1 MDARQ
6 NEIKVGLAVLISIAI
21 LIGGIIWGKGYSL
34 RTSRYPIQVEFNNV
48 GGLESGTNVLANG
61 VVKGKVTGISLI
73 GGKVYVKAVVD
84 KNVTL
89 FSNYRITIES
99 PTVMAGK
106 VLALEP
112 GDKLPLAD
120 VTKPLRGQPPLG
132 VGEAVTIFEN
142 LSEDIQ
148 TALHN
153 LDTLILNLNK
163 VAGDSMNQRHVSDL
177 LTDASGVAHQSNE
190 WLSENH
196 ERLTGTLTQLED
208 AVTSMNALI
217 HSTEA
222 RLQSTMNGVDSTASQ
237 ISSLTSAVRDI
248 VNDAN
253 SDKGTLGKLINDPEL
268 YTRMTRTLGQADS
281 LIKEI
286 RAKGIKTHVT
296 IF

>member
-1 MDARQ
+1 MDARR

-34 RTSRYPIQVEFNNV
+34 RASRYPIEVVFDNV

-61 VVKGKVTGISLI
+61 VVKGKVTDISLK
-73 GGKVYVKAVVD
+73 GGKVFVRAVVD
-84 KNVTL
+84 KSVTL

-120 VTKPLRGQPPLG
+120 VARPLRGQPPLG

-142 LSEDIQ
+142 LSTDIQ

-153 LDTLILNLNK
+153 LDTLLVNLNK
-163 VAGDSMNQRHVSDL
+163 VAGDTANQNHVSEL
-177 LTDASGVAHQSNE
+177 LADASGAARTSNE
-190 WLSENH
+190 WLSENR
-196 ERLTGTLTQLED
+196 EKLTSTLTQLEG
-208 AVTSMNALI
+208 AVTAMNDLI
-217 HSTEA
+217 HTTES

-237 ISSLTSAVRDI
+237 ISNLTTSVQGI
-248 VNDAN
+248 VSQAN
-253 SDKGTLGKLINDPEL
+253 SENGTLGKLINDPEL
-268 YTRMTRTLGQADS
+268 YERMNRALGQADS

-286 RAKGIKTHVT
+286 RAKGIKTHIT